1 MSGTECLNLN
11 ITMPGLPSPTSSALP
26 VMVFIL
32 NVTFSLNLML
42 QQ

>member
-26 VMVFIL
+26 VMVFIHGGGFGTL
-32 NVTFSLNLML
+32 S
-42 QQ
+42 